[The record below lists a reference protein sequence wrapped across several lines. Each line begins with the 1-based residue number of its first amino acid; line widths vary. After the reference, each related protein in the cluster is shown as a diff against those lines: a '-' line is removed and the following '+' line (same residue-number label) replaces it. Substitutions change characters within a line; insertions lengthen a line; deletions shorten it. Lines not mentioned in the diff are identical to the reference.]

1 MAVSFCLS
9 RLLSAHEWPAQ
20 RFTAVL
26 TALVLGASVLGTTA
40 CSSTHSQEVANE
52 NSQDAMVTARVK
64 AALLR
69 EDSLKS
75 LSISV
80 KTSRGTVALS
90 GFVDTFDQITRAVA
104 VTRGI
109 EGAEAVR
116 NDLHVKTQ

>member
-1 MAVSFCLS
+1 MTA
-9 RLLSAHEWPAQ
+9 LL
-20 RFTAVL
+20 TAV
-26 TALVLGASVLGTTA
+26 VIGATVLGTTA
-40 CSSTHSQEVANE
+40 CTSTRTRESADEY
-52 NSQDAMVTARVK
+52 SQDAMVTARVK

-80 KTSRGTVALS
+80 KTFRGTVALS
-90 GFVDTFDQITRAVA
+90 GFVDSFDQITRAVA

-109 EGAEAVR
+109 DGAEAVR